1 MSSKIE
7 KKYEKKGP
15 KKFHNDLSFN
25 NLYHFKTLYGS
36 FIYFTLFIDMVT
48 NPTAKISKRGVSF
61 AHGDTHTHTRSARQ
75 NVFFQEQ
82 FYYLVFV
89 ITLRVSKKSLLQ
101 HFT

>member
-7 KKYEKKGP
+7 KKYEKKVP

-61 AHGDTHTHTRSARQ
+61 AHGDTHTHTHEVQ
-75 NVFFQEQ
+75 DKMYF
-82 FYYLVFV
+82 
-89 ITLRVSKKSLLQ
+89 SKNN
-101 HFT
+101 FII